1 MQEKLIKLRKVY
13 NVRQKDLAE
22 YLNITKRT
30 YCNKEKGI
38 SQFTSDEMFALS
50 KYFKKSLEEIF
61 LPSTYQNGNKE
72 NRQSTKLNEIKLVYQ
87 TKLNKNLIKKG
98 KENEKENN
106 IEALGQGNSVIITRN
121 DNNSTVVFC
130 WSKIDPISKKY
141 RSTYSCD
148 RNEVRP

>member
-13 NVRQKDLAE
+13 NVRQKDLAD

-30 YCNKEKGI
+30 YCNKERGI

-72 NRQSTKLNEIKLVYQ
+72 NR
-87 TKLNKNLIKKG
+87 
-98 KENEKENN
+98 
-106 IEALGQGNSVIITRN
+106 
-121 DNNSTVVFC
+121 
-130 WSKIDPISKKY
+130 
-141 RSTYSCD
+141 
-148 RNEVRP
+148 

>member
-61 LPSTYQNGNKE
+61 LPSTYQNGNK
-72 NRQSTKLNEIKLVYQ
+72 K
-87 TKLNKNLIKKG
+87 
-98 KENEKENN
+98 
-106 IEALGQGNSVIITRN
+106 
-121 DNNSTVVFC
+121 TV
-130 WSKIDPISKKY
+130 SLP
-141 RSTYSCD
+141 
-148 RNEVRP
+148 N

>member
-61 LPSTYQNGNKE
+61 LPSTYQNGNK
-72 NRQSTKLNEIKLVYQ
+72 
-87 TKLNKNLIKKG
+87 KNVSLP
-98 KENEKENN
+98 N
-106 IEALGQGNSVIITRN
+106 
-121 DNNSTVVFC
+121 
-130 WSKIDPISKKY
+130 
-141 RSTYSCD
+141 
-148 RNEVRP
+148 

>member
-1 MQEKLIKLRKVY
+1 MQEKLVKLRKVY

-72 NRQSTKLNEIKLVYQ
+72 NVSLPN
-87 TKLNKNLIKKG
+87 
-98 KENEKENN
+98 
-106 IEALGQGNSVIITRN
+106 
-121 DNNSTVVFC
+121 
-130 WSKIDPISKKY
+130 
-141 RSTYSCD
+141 
-148 RNEVRP
+148 

>member
-50 KYFKKSLEEIF
+50 KYFKKALEEIF

-72 NRQSTKLNEIKLVYQ
+72 NVSLPN
-87 TKLNKNLIKKG
+87 
-98 KENEKENN
+98 
-106 IEALGQGNSVIITRN
+106 
-121 DNNSTVVFC
+121 
-130 WSKIDPISKKY
+130 
-141 RSTYSCD
+141 
-148 RNEVRP
+148 

>member
-61 LPSTYQNGNKE
+61 LPSTYQNGNK
-72 NRQSTKLNEIKLVYQ
+72 KMLVYQ
-87 TKLNKNLIKKG
+87 TKQ
-98 KENEKENN
+98 N
-106 IEALGQGNSVIITRN
+106 IIVSLPN
-121 DNNSTVVFC
+121 
-130 WSKIDPISKKY
+130 
-141 RSTYSCD
+141 
-148 RNEVRP
+148 

>member
-13 NVRQKDLAE
+13 NVRQKDLAK

-72 NRQSTKLNEIKLVYQ
+72 NVSIPN
-87 TKLNKNLIKKG
+87 
-98 KENEKENN
+98 
-106 IEALGQGNSVIITRN
+106 
-121 DNNSTVVFC
+121 
-130 WSKIDPISKKY
+130 
-141 RSTYSCD
+141 
-148 RNEVRP
+148 

>member
-38 SQFTSDEMFALS
+38 SQFTSDEMVALS

-72 NRQSTKLNEIKLVYQ
+72 NVSLPN
-87 TKLNKNLIKKG
+87 
-98 KENEKENN
+98 
-106 IEALGQGNSVIITRN
+106 
-121 DNNSTVVFC
+121 
-130 WSKIDPISKKY
+130 
-141 RSTYSCD
+141 
-148 RNEVRP
+148 

>member
-38 SQFTSDEMFALS
+38 SQFTSDEMFDLS

-72 NRQSTKLNEIKLVYQ
+72 NVSLPN
-87 TKLNKNLIKKG
+87 
-98 KENEKENN
+98 
-106 IEALGQGNSVIITRN
+106 
-121 DNNSTVVFC
+121 
-130 WSKIDPISKKY
+130 
-141 RSTYSCD
+141 
-148 RNEVRP
+148 

>member
-72 NRQSTKLNEIKLVYQ
+72 N
-87 TKLNKNLIKKG
+87 
-98 KENEKENN
+98 
-106 IEALGQGNSVIITRN
+106 
-121 DNNSTVVFC
+121 
-130 WSKIDPISKKY
+130 ISLP
-141 RSTYSCD
+141 
-148 RNEVRP
+148 N

>member
-61 LPSTYQNGNKE
+61 LPSTYQYGNKE
-72 NRQSTKLNEIKLVYQ
+72 NVSLPN
-87 TKLNKNLIKKG
+87 
-98 KENEKENN
+98 
-106 IEALGQGNSVIITRN
+106 
-121 DNNSTVVFC
+121 
-130 WSKIDPISKKY
+130 
-141 RSTYSCD
+141 
-148 RNEVRP
+148 

>member
-61 LPSTYQNGNKE
+61 LTSTYQNGNKE
-72 NRQSTKLNEIKLVYQ
+72 NVSLPN
-87 TKLNKNLIKKG
+87 
-98 KENEKENN
+98 
-106 IEALGQGNSVIITRN
+106 
-121 DNNSTVVFC
+121 
-130 WSKIDPISKKY
+130 
-141 RSTYSCD
+141 
-148 RNEVRP
+148 

>member
-72 NRQSTKLNEIKLVYQ
+72 NVSLPN
-87 TKLNKNLIKKG
+87 
-98 KENEKENN
+98 
-106 IEALGQGNSVIITRN
+106 
-121 DNNSTVVFC
+121 
-130 WSKIDPISKKY
+130 
-141 RSTYSCD
+141 
-148 RNEVRP
+148 